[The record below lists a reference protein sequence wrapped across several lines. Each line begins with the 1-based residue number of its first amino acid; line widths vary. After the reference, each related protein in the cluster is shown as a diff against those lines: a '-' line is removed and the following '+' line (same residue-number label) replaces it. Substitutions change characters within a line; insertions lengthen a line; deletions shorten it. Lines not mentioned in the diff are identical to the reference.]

1 MENVRAVKA
10 VHKHV
15 QLAVEEHVPKPVHKA
30 VAITVQKPVVLTVQE
45 IVEVAAVNQH
55 VAPVQQDA
63 MGHVAVVV
71 TMAVF

>member
-1 MENVRAVKA
+1 MV
-10 VHKHV
+10 
-15 QLAVEEHVPKPVHKA
+15 KPVHKA

-63 MGHVAVVV
+63 MGHVAVIVIVV
-71 TMAVF
+71 VI